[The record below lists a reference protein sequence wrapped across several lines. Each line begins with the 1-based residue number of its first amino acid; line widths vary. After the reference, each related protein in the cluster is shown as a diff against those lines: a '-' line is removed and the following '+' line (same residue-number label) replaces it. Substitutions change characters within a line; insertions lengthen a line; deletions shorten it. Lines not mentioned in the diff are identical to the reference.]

1 MLAVAAAAV
10 LACNESDVKK
20 YAISG
25 TGLEDGAQVL
35 LVDQITGEAI
45 DTAVVA
51 NGAFAFK
58 GTAPKDAY
66 LNITSDKSNWSFM
79 FFNDG
84 KPIQVNYADQTLQG
98 SDLNN
103 KLAECDAKTD
113 AMMQEYNAFVNE
125 LVALPKEEQEAKMPE
140 YEEWFK
146 KLGECYVSVVE
157 ENKDNLIPVAFIRN
171 VRSLAGPDKFNEYV
185 ESDAAFAQHPYVLDL
200 KRKIEESAARQKE
213 AEEKKQAIIGQKFLD
228 LEEPD
233 TDGKMHKLSEYV
245 GQGKW
250 VLVDFWASWCGPCE
264 AEMPNVLRGGDAQ
277 RRRCLQEVSQE
288 GLRHRGPFLRPREG
302 ALGGR
307 HQGLGDAL
315 DPPFRPQVLAE
326 PRFRRLFRQFHSG
339 QPADRSGRNSR
350 GPLPPRRCPRSQAG
364 RDFQVV
370 YSEPGPSAGLFLRS
384 LYKRLYYSGNFAIF
398 APRWLR
404 SPT

>member
-1 MLAVAAAAV
+1 MLAVAAAAL

-58 GTAPKDAY
+58 GKAPKDAF

-79 FFNDG
+79 LFNDG
-84 KPIQVNYADQTLQG
+84 KPIQVNYADNTLQG

-113 AMMQEYNAFVNE
+113 AMMQEYNAFVSE
-125 LVALPKEEQEAKMPE
+125 LMKLPEEEIDAKEKE
-140 YEEWFK
+140 YDAWIE
-146 KLGECYVSVVE
+146 KLRDCYLSVVE

-171 VRSLAGPDKFNEYV
+171 VRSLAGPDKFNEYL

-200 KRKIEESAARQKE
+200 KRKIEESVARQKE
-213 AEEKKQAIIGQKFLD
+213 AEEKKQAIVGQKFLD
-228 LEEPD
+228 LEEADPD
-233 TDGKMHKLSEYV
+233 GNMHKLSEYV

-250 VLVDFWASWCGPCE
+250 VLVDFWASWCGPCKADVGLSFDREKEPWVE
-264 AEMPNVLRGGDAQ
+264 AIKEWEMPWIHLSDLKYWKTVASDVYNVNSIPDNLLIDPEGTVVARCLRGSDLEAK
-277 RRRCLQEVSQE
+277 
-288 GLRHRGPFLRPREG
+288 
-302 ALGGR
+302 
-307 HQGLGDAL
+307 
-315 DPPFRPQVLAE
+315 LAE
-326 PRFRRLFRQFHSG
+326 
-339 QPADRSGRNSR
+339 
-350 GPLPPRRCPRSQAG
+350 
-364 RDFQVV
+364 
-370 YSEPGPSAGLFLRS
+370 
-384 LYKRLYYSGNFAIF
+384 IF
-398 APRWLR
+398 N
-404 SPT
+404 